1 MKEKIFNVF
10 RWLSPKAIAKFFD
23 FKELI
28 AFILPTTGFY
38 YDILPKIFES
48 CKKFI
53 LWITILICLCIL
65 IYHLYKRYMDYEK
78 AIAEIIETS
87 YFSNFLDFTVYY
99 LNQKIVENEDITFRF
114 KDKSVKTVN
123 ANKIK
128 LDIIIPLSKNEL
140 IKTIREIS
148 AITKEGTLDNGSWVK
163 AKINDDETITIY
175 ECPRILMT
183 FSKYLVNS
191 EKSYSEEQ
199 SKKLHNIFDQK
210 FNHDWN
216 NISDKI
222 LPNFQKYNKLNILNS

>member
-1 MKEKIFNVF
+1 MKEKLFTTF

-38 YDILPKIFES
+38 YDILPKIFEN

-53 LWITILICLCIL
+53 LIITIIICVCIL

-87 YFSNFLDFTVYY
+87 YFSNFLDFTVFY
-99 LNQKIVENEDITFRF
+99 LNHKMTANEDITFRF
-114 KDKSVKTVN
+114 KDKSVKTVS
-123 ANKIK
+123 ANMVK
-128 LDIIIPLSKNEL
+128 LDIIIPLSKDEL
-140 IKTIREIS
+140 LKTIKEIS

-163 AKINDDETITIY
+163 AKINDDGSITIY
-175 ECPRILMT
+175 ECPRILMS

-199 SKKLHNIFDQK
+199 SKKLHKIFDQR
-210 FNHDWN
+210 FNHDWDG
-216 NISDKI
+216 ISDKV
-222 LPNFQKYNKLNILNS
+222 LSNFQKYNKLNL